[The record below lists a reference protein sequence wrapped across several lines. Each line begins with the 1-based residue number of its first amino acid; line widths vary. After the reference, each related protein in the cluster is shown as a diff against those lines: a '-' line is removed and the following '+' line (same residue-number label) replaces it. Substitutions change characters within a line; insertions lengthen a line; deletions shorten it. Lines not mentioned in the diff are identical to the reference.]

1 MLFRSSLVRPSTVS
15 HRVLVTLPAP
25 MSDTKVTGEITT
37 ASMITDI
44 QVTAVAGRSVDR
56 STATADLLTQ
66 LRADLGE
73 PPHRGRRER

>member
-1 MLFRSSLVRPSTVS
+1 
-15 HRVLVTLPAP
+15 
-25 MSDTKVTGEITT
+25 
-37 ASMITDI
+37 MITDI
-44 QVTAVAGRSVDR
+44 LVTAVAGRSVDR